1 MSTKA
6 ACPRDTE
13 AVCLQGPAG
22 HGRFDHVRG
31 LTEGSQI
38 IMRFL
43 FTVGGSQATVFG
55 VAPLATAARNAGH
68 EILLAADEPLMETAE
83 AIGLPAVS
91 ITPERMRHGQDS
103 MTASVRLDALLDL
116 AEGWPPDLVVGA
128 LSPVPRAVAARLKV
142 PYVRQVWY
150 IDAMAENDRRAEE
163 QLRPDLERLGLT
175 ELPDPALF
183 IDVCPPSLR
192 SSGSADAQPMRWV
205 PRNRQRRL
213 EPWMYTRPHGRHRVL
228 ITSGTRTLMLDT
240 SGSVIRKLVDQL
252 TLAGAEVL
260 IAAPDEAVEKF
271 GAELGDVR
279 IGWIPLDVVA
289 STCDL
294 AVHHGGATTATTLTN
309 AGVPQLITPDNG
321 YGKAIGEALAR
332 FGAALTV
339 TPQQQGFEDDPA
351 EVIAAGC
358 REVLANPRY
367 AQQARAVA
375 AEIATLPTPAEVVR
389 TLETL
394 VAP

>member
-1 MSTKA
+1 MK
-6 ACPRDTE
+6 
-13 AVCLQGPAG
+13 
-22 HGRFDHVRG
+22 
-31 LTEGSQI
+31 I
-38 IMRFL
+38 L

-68 EILLAADEPLMETAE
+68 EILLAADEPLMEAAE

-103 MTASVRLDALLDL
+103 VTASGRLDALLNL
-116 AEGWPPDLVVGA
+116 AEDWPPDLVIGA
-128 LSPVPRAVAARLKV
+128 LSHVPRLLAAHREI

-150 IDAMAENDRRAEE
+150 IDPMGHRDRRAVEE
-163 QLRPDLERLGLT
+163 LRPELKRLRLA

-192 SSGSADAQPMRWV
+192 PPLAPDAQPMRWI

-213 EPWMYTRPHGRHRVL
+213 EPWMYTRPEGRHRVL
-228 ITSGTRTLMLDT
+228 ITSGTRSLMLDT
-240 SGSVIRKLVDQL
+240 AGSSLRNLVDRL
-252 TLAGAEVL
+252 TGEGAEVL
-260 IAAPDEAVEKF
+260 IAAPEEAAEKF

-289 STCDL
+289 PTCDL
-294 AVHHGGATTATTLTN
+294 AVHHGGATTATTLTH

-321 YGKAIGEALAR
+321 YGKAVAQALSG
-332 FGAALTV
+332 FGAALMV
-339 TPQQQGFEDDPA
+339 TPQQLGPGQDPDEA
-351 EVIAAGC
+351 VAAGC
-358 REVLANPRY
+358 REVLSTPRY
-367 AQQARAVA
+367 AQQAQALA
-375 AEIATLPTPAEVVR
+375 KEIATLPTPSEVVH

-394 VAP
+394 AVT